1 MPISRRNFLVRGSVS
16 AAAVAIAPLLSQAE
30 KTQAAKS
37 PNYRDWEAVRREFNL
52 SPEYVHLGLFYIAS
66 HPRPVREAIE
76 QYRRR
81 LDANPF
87 VTVESS
93 LFESQ
98 EKNIPLKVC
107 NTIANYIGSDAAD
120 IALTQNTT
128 TGLALIYHGL
138 PLRAGDEVLTTAHD
152 HFVQHEAIRLATERS
167 GATWRKIALFDSYQ
181 TISPDEV
188 VARIRKAIA
197 PKTRVVGTTWVHSA
211 SGVRLPIRAIAD
223 AIAQVNSGRDEKDR
237 VLLVVD
243 GVHGLG
249 VEDPKITALGCDAF
263 AAGTHKWIFGPRGTG
278 FVWAKPA
285 VWATMRPIIPSF
297 YSLDPF
303 NAWAEEK
310 DPAGEPRAAWFSP
323 GGFQSFEHHW
333 ALPAAFD
340 FHQQIG
346 PSRIT
351 ARIHELNKQMKDGLA
366 QMPNV
371 TLYTPRDENLA
382 AGMAC
387 FDVKGMKP
395 AEVVSRLLEQK
406 IVASTTPYRVSYAR
420 LACGITNTPQE
431 VERTLRAVRAL
442 G

>member
-16 AAAVAIAPLLSQAE
+16 AAAVAIAPLISQAE

-66 HPRPVREAIE
+66 HPRPVRESIE

-211 SGVRLPIRAIAD
+211 SGVRPR
-223 AIAQVNSGRDEKDR
+223 SGWRCP
-237 VLLVVD
+237 
-243 GVHGLG
+243 
-249 VEDPKITALGCDAF
+249 DPRSK
-263 AAGTHKWIFGPRGTG
+263 R
-278 FVWAKPA
+278 
-285 VWATMRPIIPSF
+285 R
-297 YSLDPF
+297 
-303 NAWAEEK
+303 
-310 DPAGEPRAAWFSP
+310 
-323 GGFQSFEHHW
+323 
-333 ALPAAFD
+333 
-340 FHQQIG
+340 HQ
-346 PSRIT
+346 R
-351 ARIHELNKQMKDGLA
+351 E
-366 QMPNV
+366 
-371 TLYTPRDENLA
+371 
-382 AGMAC
+382 
-387 FDVKGMKP
+387 
-395 AEVVSRLLEQK
+395 
-406 IVASTTPYRVSYAR
+406 
-420 LACGITNTPQE
+420 
-431 VERTLRAVRAL
+431 
-442 G
+442 